1 MRLKNKPWAN
11 ELVEE
16 HPESALDRPDP
27 AEKID
32 WAARFG
38 NDKPIEIE
46 VGSGKGQFITTL
58 AKQHPDRNFVAMEI
72 QKTAAGIILKK
83 SWTRGWT
90 TCRSSAPTRPTW

>member
-83 SWTRGWT
+83 KLDEGLDRKSVV
-90 TCRSSAPTRPTW
+90 

>member
-38 NDKPIEIE
+38 NDKPI
-46 VGSGKGQFITTL
+46 G
-58 AKQHPDRNFVAMEI
+58 N
-72 QKTAAGIILKK
+72 
-83 SWTRGWT
+83 
-90 TCRSSAPTRPTW
+90 RSRLRQGAVYYYFG